1 VTPAEHQQRIRRL
14 QFEIE
19 KADHGLAM
27 PYDYQRV
34 LALRLLLLE
43 AERQAELAAV
53 LSDGVEQ

>member
-1 VTPAEHQQRIRRL
+1 MTRDEHQQRIRRL

-34 LALRLLLLE
+34 LALRLLLIE
-43 AERQAELAAV
+43 AERQAELAAM
-53 LSDGVEQ
+53 LSYGVEP